1 MRELNSVKAFAEQS
15 NELYTS
21 FKDYRD
27 HWLATNRNVK
37 GKAFADKSLDDK
49 DKVITK
55 LFADEVAKRS
65 GMTAEGQ
72 DMAHYANNPMVV
84 FFANAI
90 VDTMVDM
97 IIPDVLN
104 TSVGLIADI
113 QYLDWGDTGKYE
125 IKNSGLFNVSKAGYR
140 NRDTLMQRL
149 DDQTV
154 TLVPENHQVTT
165 YVSFYEVLSGR
176 KTIGEYVM
184 KVALSIEAEMLDEIW
199 SAFNTAMSSAT
210 LPTAL
215 AVTNYAE
222 KSAITLAQTVQAYN
236 RATPVFV
243 GTAVALKDLLPS
255 NTQFRYFLDDDYF
268 KMGAVPTF
276 NGYDVVTVGQVAD
289 KDNLD
294 TYGLAL
300 DDTKI
305 YVVSPASDKI
315 AKVVVGGSLS
325 RAESGNFNSNLV
337 QTNTLSKAWACGI
350 ITNSIAGVIEL

>member
-1 MRELNSVKAFAEQS
+1 MRELNSVVAFAQQS
-15 NELYTS
+15 NELYTA

-27 HWLATNRNVK
+27 HWLSVNRHVK
-37 GKAFADKSLDDK
+37 GKAFSDKSLDDK

-65 GMTAEGQ
+65 GISIEDT
-72 DMAHYANNPMVV
+72 DPAHYANNPMVR
-84 FFANAI
+84 FFADEI
-90 VDTMVDM
+90 IDRMIDMV
-97 IIPDVLN
+97 IPDVLN
-104 TSVGLIADI
+104 TSVGLIAEI
-113 QYLDWGDTGKYE
+113 QYLDWGDTGKFD

-140 NRDTLMQRL
+140 NRDTLAQRL
-149 DDQTV
+149 DDTTV

-165 YVSFYEVLSGR
+165 YITLFDILAKR

-184 KVALSIEAEMLDEIW
+184 KATLSIEAEMLNEIW
-199 SAFNTAMSSAT
+199 STFNTAMSSAT
-210 LPTAL
+210 LPSAL
-215 AVTNYAE
+215 AVTNYSE
-222 KSAITLAQTVQAYN
+222 KSAINLAQKVQAYN

-255 NTQFRYFLDDDYF
+255 NAQFRYFLDDDYF

-276 NGYDVVTVGQVAD
+276 NGYDVITVDQVAD
-289 KDNLD
+289 KANLD

-300 DDTKI
+300 ADNKI
-305 YVVSPASDKI
+305 YVLSPASDKI

-325 RAESGNFNSNLV
+325 RTEQGDFNANLV
-337 QTNTLSKAWACGI
+337 QSSSIQKAYACGI

>member
-27 HWLATNRNVK
+27 HWLSVNRKVK

-55 LFADEVAKRS
+55 LFADEVEKRS
-65 GMTAEGQ
+65 GVAREGM
-72 DMAHYANNPMVV
+72 DERHYANNPMVK
-84 FFANAI
+84 FYAESI
-90 VDTMVDM
+90 IDTMIDM

-104 TSVGLIADI
+104 TSVGLIAEI
-113 QYLDWGDTGKYE
+113 QYLDWGDTGKFE

-165 YVSFYEVLSGR
+165 YVTMYDILAGR

-184 KVALSIEAEMLDEIW
+184 KVAVSIEAEMLNEIW
-199 SAFNTAMSSAT
+199 SAFNTALSST
-210 LPTAL
+210 SLPSAL

-222 KSAITLAQTVQAYN
+222 KSAISLAQKVQAYN
-236 RATPVFV
+236 RATPIFV

-255 NTQFRYFLDDDYF
+255 NLNFRYFLDDDYF

-276 NGYDVVTVGQVAD
+276 NGYDVVTVDQIAD

-300 DDTKI
+300 ADNKI

-325 RAESGNFNSNLV
+325 HAEDGYFNANKAQV
-337 QTNTLSKAWACGI
+337 NTVEKAWNCGI
-350 ITNSIAGVIEL
+350 VTNSIAGVIEL

>member
-1 MRELNSVKAFAEQS
+1 MRELNSVIAFAE
-15 NELYTS
+15 NCDELYTS

-27 HWLATNRNVK
+27 HWLSANRNVK
-37 GKAFADKSLDDK
+37 GKAFSDKSLDDK

-55 LFADEVAKRS
+55 LFAKEVEKKS
-65 GMTAEGQ
+65 GISMEGA
-72 DMAHYANNPMVV
+72 DMAHYANNPMVKH
-84 FFANAI
+84 FASEI
-90 VDTMVDM
+90 IDSMIDM

-104 TSVGLIADI
+104 TSVGLIAEI
-113 QYLDWGDTGKYE
+113 QYLDWGDTGKFD

-165 YVSFYEVLSGR
+165 YVSLFDILAGR

-184 KVALSIEAEMLDEIW
+184 KVAISIEAEMLNEIW

-210 LPTAL
+210 LPSAL

-222 KSAITLAQTVQAYN
+222 KSAITLAQTVGAYN

-255 NTQFRYFLDDDYF
+255 NTNFRYFLDDDYF

-276 NGYDVVTVGQVAD
+276 NGYDVITVDQIAD
-289 KDNLD
+289 KANLD

-315 AKVVVGGSLS
+315 AKVVIGGSLS
-325 RAESGNFNSNLV
+325 HAEDGNFNANLV
-337 QTNTLSKAWACGI
+337 QTNSISKAWKAGI
-350 ITNSIAGVIEL
+350 ITNSVAGVIEL

>member
-15 NELYTS
+15 EELYTS

-27 HWLATNRNVK
+27 HWLTANRNVK
-37 GKAFADKSLDDK
+37 GKAFSDKSLDDK

-55 LFADEVAKRS
+55 LFAKEVEKRS
-65 GMTAEGQ
+65 GMSMEGAE
-72 DMAHYANNPMVV
+72 MAHYANNPLVKH
-84 FFANAI
+84 FANEI
-90 VDTMVDM
+90 IDTMIDM

-113 QYLDWGDTGKYE
+113 QYLDWGDTGKFD

-149 DDQTV
+149 DDQTA

-165 YVSFYEVLSGR
+165 YVSLFDVLSGR

-184 KVALSIEAEMLDEIW
+184 KVAVSIEADMLNEIW
-199 SAFNTAMSSAT
+199 SAFNTALSSAT
-210 LPTAL
+210 LPSAL

-222 KSAITLAQTVQAYN
+222 KSAISLAQKVQAYN

-276 NGYDVVTVGQVAD
+276 NGYDVITVGQIAD

-315 AKVVVGGSLS
+315 AKVVVGGSFS
-325 RAESGNFNSNLV
+325 HAEDGSFNANKAV
-337 QTNTLSKAWACGI
+337 VNTIEKAYACGI